1 MTANPNSYAQRDIRS
16 VLHGYAYLSSQEVDG
31 PTVITGGKG
40 IWVYDENGRPFLE
53 AAAGMWCTALGF
65 GDAELIE
72 AAVEQLHKLPFYHT
86 VVGKS
91 VIPSIE
97 LAEKLCALV
106 PVEGARIYF
115 ALSGSEANDFVVKFT
130 RFANAASGKPAKT
143 KIISRMNGY
152 HGATLAAASMT
163 GIPAMH
169 AFCGLPLPGF
179 LHTDEPNFY
188 RNALPGE
195 SEQDFVA
202 RLARNLESLIE
213 REGPDTVAAFVAEP
227 VTGAGGVIIP
237 PTGYYPAIQE
247 VLKRHDVSFIADE
260 VITGFGRTG
269 AMFGCETLD
278 IHPQAMTLA
287 KGLTSAYQPL
297 AAVVVPD
304 RIYQALKAG
313 ADAATGGFFA
323 HGTTYSG
330 HPVGCAV
337 ALKVLEI
344 FEKRRLLAHI
354 RGVSTVFA
362 RRIHAFADHPL
373 VGQTRAIGLM
383 GAIELVLDKKSGGQ
397 TKPATSL
404 GKLVKE
410 IGESRYGLIFRSI
423 GHVCAFSPPLII
435 SEAETNELFDRF
447 GKALDEAMAVAGK
460 EQLLGS

>member
-1 MTANPNSYAQRDIRS
+1 MSLNPNSYAQRDVRS
-16 VLHGYAYLSSQEVDG
+16 LLHGYTYLSTQEADG
-31 PTVITGGKG
+31 PTVMTAGKG
-40 IWVYDENGRPFLE
+40 VWIHDENGRPFLE

-65 GDAELIE
+65 GDAELVD

-97 LAEKLCALV
+97 LAEKLREIV
-106 PVEGARIYF
+106 PVKDAKIYF
-115 ALSGSEANDFVVKFT
+115 ALSGSEANDFVAKFM
-130 RFANAASGKPAKT
+130 RFANAASGRPAKM
-143 KIISRMNGY
+143 KIISRLNGY

-169 AFCGLPLPGF
+169 ALCGLPLPGF

-195 SEQDFVA
+195 SEAEFVA
-202 RLARNLESLIE
+202 RLAGNLETLIL
-213 REGPDTVAAFVAEP
+213 REGPDTIAAFIAEP

-237 PTGYYPAIQE
+237 PAGYYPAIQD
-247 VLKRHDVSFIADE
+247 VLKRHDISFIADE

-269 AMFGCETLD
+269 RMFGCETLD
-278 IHPQAMTLA
+278 IRPDAITLA

-297 AAVVVPD
+297 AAIVLPD
-304 RIYQALKAG
+304 RVYQALKAG

-323 HGTTYSG
+323 HGATYSG

-344 FEKRRLLAHI
+344 FEKRQLLAHV
-354 RGVSTVFA
+354 RAVSDVFA
-362 RRIHAFADHPL
+362 RRIHGFVDHPF

-383 GAIELVLDKKSGGQ
+383 GAIELVADKKAGVKG
-397 TKPATSL
+397 TPATAL
-404 GKLVKE
+404 GKLVRE
-410 IGESRYGLIFRSI
+410 IAENRYGLIFRSI

-435 SEAETNELFDRF
+435 SGSETDELFDRF
-447 GKALDEAMAVAGK
+447 AKALDEAAAVVGN
-460 EQLLGS
+460 E